1 MVTKLASAAV
11 LITAVNLPFGY
22 WRAGVRK
29 LSTPWFLAVH
39 LPVLL
44 VVGIRL
50 LLGVPFVW
58 WVLPITVGS
67 FALGQWFGGRWRKR
81 RSPG

>member
-1 MVTKLASAAV
+1 MITKLVSAAV

-29 LSTPWFLAVH
+29 LSAPWFLAVH

-44 VVGIRL
+44 VV
-50 LLGVPFVW
+50 PFVW
-58 WVLPITVGS
+58 WVLATAPN
-67 FALGQWFGGRWRKR
+67 AQLMRLD
-81 RSPG
+81 

>member
-1 MVTKLASAAV
+1 MIGKLVLAAILIV
-11 LITAVNLPFGY
+11 LVNLPFGY
-22 WRAGVRK
+22 WRAGVRR
-29 LSTPWFLAVH
+29 LSGAWFLAVH

-50 LLGVPFVW
+50 LLGVPFTW

-67 FALGQWFGGRWRKR
+67 FALGQWLGGRWRR
-81 RSPG
+81 RRT

>member
-1 MVTKLASAAV
+1 MSVKLGLAAA
-11 LITAVNLPFGY
+11 LIVVVNLPFGY

-29 LSTPWFLAVH
+29 LSLPWFLAVH

-50 LLGVPFVW
+50 LLGIPFAW

-67 FALGQWFGGRWRKR
+67 FALGQWLGARMR
-81 RSPG
+81 R

>member
-1 MVTKLASAAV
+1 MITKLALAAV
-11 LITAVNLPFGY
+11 LITVVNLPFGY

-29 LSTPWFLAVH
+29 LSVPWFLAVH

-50 LLGVPFVW
+50 LPGVPFVW

-67 FALGQWFGGRWRKR
+67 FALGQWLGGRWRQRR
-81 RSPG
+81 RSS